1 MVSNLHQNDL
11 FRCLN
16 GCTVNAGSKNTS
28 LLQWE
33 TNRLTNPCGKTCTF
47 YSSPHEAD
55 FETVRMIWHSWRC
68 WIQLGAVLRCK
79 GKMIGRFHG
88 NINSTKFVTCCN
100 CILRGCCVSP
110 HAAGSQDVLEEVVL
124 VYTSMICWR
133 FESCAQGGHLFHHVQ
148 KYLEILFEQRRK
160 PLVICCI
167 QGIIPPSYLGIITSH
182 YKDPFM
188 SSSVR

>member
-1 MVSNLHQNDL
+1 
-11 FRCLN
+11 
-16 GCTVNAGSKNTS
+16 
-28 LLQWE
+28 
-33 TNRLTNPCGKTCTF
+33 
-47 YSSPHEAD
+47 
-55 FETVRMIWHSWRC
+55 
-68 WIQLGAVLRCK
+68 
-79 GKMIGRFHG
+79 MIGRFHG

-100 CILRGCCVSP
+100 CILRGCIGVYSGRGCIGIYVLVLLVS
-110 HAAGSQDVLEEVVL
+110 GSQDFLEEVVL

-133 FESCAQGGHLFHHVQ
+133 FEFCAQGGHLFYHVQ

-167 QGIIPPSYLGIITSH
+167 QGILPPSYLGIITSH